1 MVFLQ
6 QTPKVF
12 KKKGDKHM
20 GDVALRKGKEKK
32 RRGEVSV
39 STASPRSSTASTI
52 EIRSKKAPM
61 RLQRPDSRH
70 CALSHSANSASVVG
84 SLFLQNESEFTQMPR
99 ISPENQSNQQFVKVH
114 NFFIRLLSY
123 L

>member
-1 MVFLQ
+1 MPLLQ

-12 KKKGDKHM
+12 KKKADKYM
-20 GDVALRKGKEKK
+20 GDVVLRKGEEKK

-39 STASPRSSTASTI
+39 STASPWSSTASTI

-70 CALSHSANSASVVG
+70 CANSASVVG

-99 ISPENQSNQQFVKVH
+99 ISPENQSNQCKG
-114 NFFIRLLSY
+114 
-123 L
+123 

>member
-1 MVFLQ
+1 MPLLQ

-12 KKKGDKHM
+12 KKKADKHM
-20 GDVALRKGKEKK
+20 GDVVLRKGEEKK

-39 STASPRSSTASTI
+39 STASPWSSTASTI

-70 CALSHSANSASVVG
+70 CANSASVVG

-99 ISPENQSNQQFVKVH
+99 ISPENQSKPM
-114 NFFIRLLSY
+114 
-123 L
+123 

>member
-1 MVFLQ
+1 MALLQ

-12 KKKGDKHM
+12 KKKGADKHM
-20 GDVALRKGKEKK
+20 GDVVLRKGKKK

-70 CALSHSANSASVVG
+70 CANSASVVG
-84 SLFLQNESEFTQMPR
+84 SLFLQNESEFTQMAR
-99 ISPENQSNQQFVKVH
+99 ISPENQSNQCKG
-114 NFFIRLLSY
+114 
-123 L
+123 